1 MPSKRIPVFNSVDE
15 VDNFFKKPEPTIP
28 CEKCGK
34 LFRAENEE
42 MVWARRLPQYKNYCY
57 DCYKD
62 AINENPSEEQIRE
75 WAEDSIDRSQGEYDW
90 LIPFDCSYKNFKDKV
105 EPIIDEILKERE
117 QKQKRDYRQKKID
130 EAQKLID
137 DAHLTCDENGDSYDY
152 HGHPIMHDII
162 MINVIA
168 TLLEKIEELEEK
180 ASKRDIWNDRF
191 TI

>member
-1 MPSKRIPVFNSVDE
+1 MPSKHLPVFSSVEDI
-15 VDNFFKKPEPTIP
+15 DNFFEKPEPTVP

-42 MVWARRLPQYKNYCY
+42 MYYAASQPQYKNYCY
-57 DCYKD
+57 DCHKA
-62 AINENPSEEQIRE
+62 AINENPSEEQLRE
-75 WAEDSIDRSQGEYDW
+75 WAEDSISRSQYEANW
-90 LIPFDCSYKNFKDKV
+90 LIPHDCSYKNFKDKV
-105 EPIIDEILKERE
+105 EPLIEEILQEKKK
-117 QKQKRDYRQKKID
+117 KQKRDYRQKKID
-130 EAQKLID
+130 EAIEMLKE
-137 DAHLTCDENGDSYDY
+137 ANSTCDEDGDSYDY

-168 TLLEKIEELEEK
+168 TLLERLEDLEEK